1 LTGSGIVWANRTLNW
16 GTATALCLAIGLGLV
31 IALLPL
37 MWATLLILGSII
49 VVVTAVEPRFGVLLI
64 VLAVPFGSVRQVNL
78 GVVNVGATEAL
89 VGMVLAAWL
98 MRMVARRT
106 VRVSWPPLAL
116 PLAIFLGI
124 LCLSSLGTTSLQYSL
139 KEIVKWVEVLALY
152 VFVANE
158 MDAHWS
164 KALVFVILSTGALA
178 ALHGIYQFLLQVG
191 PEEFVLFGRFLRAY
205 GTFEQPNPYAG
216 YLGLTFPL
224 AVGLVVAAMVTIG
237 NRARGWWLAW
247 AAGTGTLMLT
257 AIVMSW
263 SRGAW
268 LGVAVAAVAMFAA
281 VVARSS
287 RVVLLGALFA
297 FIVIYGLSA
306 GGLSLAPASVVQR
319 FADFLP
325 YLGVMDVRGVEVTD
339 ANFAVL
345 ERMAHWQ
352 SALEMW
358 KDHLWLGVGIGNYE
372 PVYAQYALPLWAL
385 PLGHA
390 HNYYLNVAAEAG
402 FLGLAA
408 YLFLWGAA
416 LLVSWQATRRAT
428 GWHWG
433 VALGVLGVLVH
444 LSVHNFFDNLYVHG
458 IYLHVAILLGIGT
471 ADWKD

>member
-1 LTGSGIVWANRTLNW
+1 MAF
-16 GTATALCLAIGLGLV
+16 CLAIGLGLV

-37 MWATLLILGSII
+37 MWASLLILGSII
-49 VVVTAVEPRFGVLLI
+49 VVVTVVEPRFGVLLV
-64 VLAVPFGSVRQVNL
+64 VLAVPFGSLSQVNL

-89 VGMVLAAWL
+89 VGLVLAAWF
-98 MRMVARRT
+98 MHMVAHRT
-106 VRVSWPPLAL
+106 IDVSWPPLGL
-116 PLAIFLGI
+116 PLAVFLVI
-124 LCLSSLGTTSLQYSL
+124 LLLSSLGTTSLQHSL

-158 MDAHWS
+158 MDARWS
-164 KALVFVILSTGALA
+164 KALVFVFLGTGALA
-178 ALHGIYQFLLQVG
+178 ALHGIYQFLLQAG

-205 GTFEQPNPYAG
+205 GAFEQPNPYAG
-216 YLGLTFPL
+216 YLGLTLPL
-224 AVGLVVAAMVTIG
+224 AVGLVVAAMVTVG
-237 NRARGWWLAW
+237 KRVRGRWLAW
-247 AAGTGTLMLT
+247 AAGTGALMLI

-268 LGVAVAAVAMFAA
+268 LGVAAAAVAIFAA
-281 VVARSS
+281 VVARSG
-287 RVVLLGALFA
+287 RVVLLAALFA
-297 FIVIYGLSA
+297 FIMIYALSA
-306 GGLSLAPASVVQR
+306 GGLSLTPASVVQR

-325 YLGVMDVRGVEVTD
+325 YIGVVDVRGVEVND

-358 KDHLWLGVGIGNYE
+358 KDHPWLGVGIGNYE

-408 YLFLWGAA
+408 YLLLWGAA
-416 LLVSWQATRRAT
+416 LLIVWRMTRRAT
-428 GWHWG
+428 GWYWG
-433 VALGVLGVLVH
+433 LALGVLGALVH

-458 IYLHVAILLGIGT
+458 MYLHVAILLGIVT
-471 ADWKD
+471 AHWRD

>member
-1 LTGSGIVWANRTLNW
+1 
-16 GTATALCLAIGLGLV
+16 
-31 IALLPL
+31 
-37 MWATLLILGSII
+37 MH
-49 VVVTAVEPRFGVLLI
+49 
-64 VLAVPFGSVRQVNL
+64 
-78 GVVNVGATEAL
+78 
-89 VGMVLAAWL
+89 
-98 MRMVARRT
+98 MVAHREIRI
-106 VRVSWPPLAL
+106 SWPPLAL
-116 PLAIFLGI
+116 PLAVFLGI
-124 LCLSSLGTTSLQYSL
+124 LLLSSLGTTSLQHSL

-158 MDAHWS
+158 MDARWS
-164 KALVFVILSTGALA
+164 KALVFVFLSTGALA
-178 ALHGIYQFLLQVG
+178 ALQGIYQFLLQAG

-224 AVGLVVAAMVTIG
+224 AAGLVVAAVATVGKRVT
-237 NRARGWWLAW
+237 GWWLVW
-247 AAGTGTLMLT
+247 AAGTGALMLI

-268 LGVAVAAVAMFAA
+268 LGVAAAAVSMFAA
-281 VVARSS
+281 AAARRGRVA
-287 RVVLLGALFA
+287 LLGALFA
-297 FIVIYGLSA
+297 FILVYALIG
-306 GGLSLAPASVVQR
+306 GGLSLAPSSIVQR

-325 YLGVMDVRGVEVTD
+325 YLGVADVRGVEVTD

-358 KDHLWLGVGIGNYE
+358 KDHPWLGVGIGNYE
-372 PVYAQYALPLWAL
+372 SVYAQYALPLWAL

-402 FLGLAA
+402 FLGLVA

-416 LLVSWQATRRAT
+416 LLVSWRATRRAT
-428 GWHWG
+428 GWYWG

-458 IYLHVAILLGIGT
+458 MYLHVAILLGIGT
-471 ADWKD
+471 AHWRD

>member
-1 LTGSGIVWANRTLNW
+1 
-16 GTATALCLAIGLGLV
+16 
-31 IALLPL
+31 
-37 MWATLLILGSII
+37 MWAVLLILGSII
-49 VVVTAVEPRFGVLLI
+49 VVVAVVEPRFGVLLV
-64 VLAVPFGSVRQVNL
+64 VLAVPFGSVLQVNL
-78 GVVNVGATEAL
+78 GAVNVGVTEAL
-89 VGMVLAAWL
+89 VGLVLAAWF
-98 MRMVARRT
+98 MRMAARRT
-106 VRVSWPPLAL
+106 ICVSWPPLVL
-116 PLAIFLGI
+116 PLAVFLGI
-124 LCLSSLGTTSLQYSL
+124 LLLSSLGTTSLQHSL
-139 KEIVKWVEVLALY
+139 KEIVKWIEVLALY
-152 VFVANE
+152 VFVASE
-158 MDAHWS
+158 IDAHWS
-164 KALVFVILSTGALA
+164 KVLVFVFLSTGALA
-178 ALHGIYQFLLQVG
+178 ALQGIYQFLLQVG
-191 PEEFVLFGRFLRAY
+191 PEEFVLFGRFMRAY

-224 AVGLVVAAMVTIG
+224 AAGLVVAAYATVG
-237 NRARGWWLAW
+237 RQVRGWWPVW
-247 AAGTGTLMLT
+247 AAGTGALMLV

-268 LGVAVAAVAMFAA
+268 LGVAAAALAIFAA
-281 VVARSS
+281 AAARRG

-297 FIVIYGLSA
+297 FIVIYALSA
-306 GGLSLAPASVVQR
+306 GGLSLAPSSVVQR

-325 YLGVMDVRGVEVTD
+325 YLGVADVRGVEVTD

-358 KDHLWLGVGIGNYE
+358 KDHPWLGVGIGNYE
-372 PVYAQYALPLWAL
+372 PVYAQYALPLWGL

-402 FLGLAA
+402 FLGLTA

-416 LLVSWQATRRAT
+416 LLAIWRTTRRAT

-458 IYLHVAILLGIGT
+458 MYLHVAILLGIGT
-471 ADWKD
+471 APWGIERAGQALNSPRRCYLGGYR